1 MKNSTSNIDLM
12 YLTNMGNSNKTQN
25 DFIMVDK
32 KEVEFYKKR
41 IFQLCKDLLRGKEI
55 NSNINNTFDEFCSN
69 TIEHFKMID
78 KT

>member
-41 IFQLCKDLLRGKEI
+41 IFQLSKELLRG
-55 NSNINNTFDEFCSN
+55 
-69 TIEHFKMID
+69 
-78 KT
+78 